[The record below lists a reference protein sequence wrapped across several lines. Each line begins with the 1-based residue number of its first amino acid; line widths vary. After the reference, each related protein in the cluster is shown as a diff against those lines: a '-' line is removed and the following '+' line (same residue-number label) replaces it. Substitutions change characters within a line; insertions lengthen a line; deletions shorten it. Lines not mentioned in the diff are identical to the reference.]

1 MPTAEKAQEIKV
13 LEDKL
18 SRAKGA
24 VLADFRGLNVSQI
37 TKLRGKLREAGV
49 DYKVSKNTLLGIAAH
64 NVGITGL
71 EESLNGPTSVALSY
85 DDPVLA
91 AKLISDFAKENKS
104 MQIKAGLLNNTAI
117 SKEQVMDLA
126 NLPSR
131 EVLLA
136 QLLSVLNMPLTN
148 LANVLSAPT
157 RNLVYALEAV
167 RKQKAGEA

>member
-71 EESLNGPTSVALSY
+71 EESLNGPT
-85 DDPVLA
+85 
-91 AKLISDFAKENKS
+91 
-104 MQIKAGLLNNTAI
+104 
-117 SKEQVMDLA
+117 
-126 NLPSR
+126 
-131 EVLLA
+131 
-136 QLLSVLNMPLTN
+136 
-148 LANVLSAPT
+148 T
-157 RNLVYALEAV
+157 R
-167 RKQKAGEA
+167 Q

>member
-1 MPTAEKAQEIKV
+1 
-13 LEDKL
+13 
-18 SRAKGA
+18 
-24 VLADFRGLNVSQI
+24 
-37 TKLRGKLREAGV
+37 
-49 DYKVSKNTLLGIAAH
+49 
-64 NVGITGL
+64 
-71 EESLNGPTSVALSY
+71 
-85 DDPVLA
+85 
-91 AKLISDFAKENKS
+91 
-104 MQIKAGLLNNTAI
+104 
-117 SKEQVMDLA
+117 MDLA